1 MQPLVT
7 FFWGFMGSA
16 AVELLTLL
24 GFYYARPIQLPSR
37 YKRVGFWITRF
48 LLALLAGGIA
58 VGYGIH
64 EQILAFNIGAATP
77 LIIGFMARGLR
88 AGPAAAEVL
97 APTDRMTD
105 PKNAEEPSAPEVKV
119 ERTPAGSRGR
129 GSSSGPR

>member
-1 MQPLVT
+1 MLPLEI
-7 FFWGFMGSA
+7 FLWGFMGSA

-37 YKRVGFWITRF
+37 YKKVGFWITRF

-58 VGYGIH
+58 VGYDIH
-64 EQILAFNIGAATP
+64 ERILAFNIGAATP

-88 AGPAAAEVL
+88 AGSAAVEVL
-97 APTDRMTD
+97 APADGMTDR
-105 PKNAEEPSAPEVKV
+105 KSAEEASTPDVKV